1 MKNNRSCRYYLLLIL
16 LFVTGCASVATSPPV
31 LIRPTQI
38 ENIPFV
44 IAGRIAVKH
53 KGERTSA
60 TVRWIHSAQE
70 DEVLL
75 FAPLGKTV
83 ARIHKSVDGVTL
95 DTSNKHYAAPDVESL
110 TQQVLGWSL
119 PLAGLRYWVFAMPAP
134 GSSFEM
140 QSNTNGQVSQ
150 LLQDQWIINYLRYTT
165 PAPDSLPLRISLQR
179 GELSMQLLIDEWE
192 VRVVTP

>member
-1 MKNNRSCRYYLLLIL
+1 MQNNRPCRYSLLLIL
-16 LFVTGCASVATSPPV
+16 LFVTGCASVAIPPPV
-31 LIRPTQI
+31 LIRPAQI
-38 ENIPFV
+38 ENKPFV
-44 IAGRIAVKH
+44 IAGRIVVKH

-60 TVRWIHSAQE
+60 TVRWTHSPQR
-70 DEVLL
+70 DEILL

-95 DTSNKHYAAPDVESL
+95 DTPNKHYAAPDVESL

-140 QSNTNGQVSQ
+140 QSESNGQVNQ
-150 LLQDQWIINYLRYTT
+150 LLQEQWSIHYLHYASS
-165 PAPDSLPLRISLQR
+165 APDSLPSRITLLR
-179 GELSMQLLIDEWE
+179 GELSIQLLIDEWE
-192 VRVVTP
+192 VQAAFE

>member
-16 LFVTGCASVATSPPV
+16 LFVTGCASVAAPPPV
-31 LIRPTQI
+31 LIRPAQI
-38 ENIPFV
+38 ENEPFV
-44 IAGRIAVKH
+44 IAGRIVVKH

-60 TVRWIHSAQE
+60 TVRWTHSAQK
-70 DEVLL
+70 DEILL

-83 ARIHKSVDGVTL
+83 ARIYKSADGVTL
-95 DTSNKHYAAPDVESL
+95 DTSDKRYAAPDVESL

-119 PLAGLRYWVFAMPAP
+119 PLAGLRYWVFALPSPDSA
-134 GSSFEM
+134 FEM
-140 QSNTNGQVSQ
+140 QSETNGQASQ
-150 LLQDQWIINYLRYTT
+150 LLQDQWIINYVRYAT

-179 GELSMQLLIDEWE
+179 GELSMQLLIDEWQ